1 MKPLCFLLL
10 LNILFSTAFAQSKTE
25 RYCWLKVIG
34 NMGKDNVQLQVSL
47 GQNDSLFAFKDTTI
61 ITRLKKVEQITSYED
76 GFNYLAS
83 LGWSVALPPT
93 PVAVPWRG
101 AIVYCFRRTFDA
113 SELR

>member
-1 MKPLCFLLL
+1 LVNTLY
-10 LNILFSTAFAQSKTE
+10 STAFAQSKTE

-34 NMGKDNVQLQVSL
+34 NMGKDNVQLQISL

-61 ITRLKKVEQITSYED
+61 ITKLKKVEQITTFED

-93 PVAVPWRG
+93 PFANAWRG
-101 AIVYCFRRTFDA
+101 AIVYCFKRTFDV